1 MELKELLSFDFL
13 MDKLKDV
20 PVQDKALII
29 AELKAEA
36 QKLKCVKPLNDQ
48 IKLVEQKIAD
58 DKKMQLKTQK
68 LADIPQVIK
77 DCAGYG
83 VTEYG
88 ITTILPQSLNELV
101 ICPKPLFVVERYQ
114 DIEDNSEKVKF
125 TYKSDGKWYDLVLDR
140 QVISNSNRIISL
152 ADYPTGITTENAK
165 NIVRY
170 LNDIES
176 ANRDTIPIKIATSKL
191 GWTEYGFVPFVDD
204 IAFAGGDTYRNLY
217 SKFHEEGDFD
227 KWKDISIK
235 CLEHKLPKLYIAG
248 AYASLLLKDI
258 GVNGFCVHIW
268 GESGKGKTVAMM
280 LAASV
285 YGDSDSKTGIIRNGK
300 STENGIEPVLNF
312 FNDCACFF
320 DELTTL
326 SHEQI
331 EQMIY
336 KFTQGQS
343 KGRMTKGLN
352 VQKNF
357 TWNNV
362 VLLNAEKPLSDT
374 KSMSGAVNRV
384 ISMYTDSYVF
394 GDMDMKEIA
403 DTLRKNYGFGAKLFI
418 NAIKEN
424 NIDVGSIFKK
434 YLAYIPENIERKQAN
449 AISTMMTAYE
459 IACKYVYQTND
470 TLTLDDVKDLLITKD
485 EVSVVMRAYQSLIEY
500 AQANYTLFNDVEY
513 SNSIS
518 KWGKYATYN
527 NERYLLILSHRFD
540 EWCAKNNFNQQ
551 MILKGLNSRN
561 LLKTTGENRL
571 KFKTTA
577 LSEDRNKTNSKVS
590 LQDWFIAVK
599 LPKEEE
605 NDNNGKEQNYIPL
618 QTSDDDLPF

>member
-1 MELKELLSFDFL
+1 MDLKQLLSFDYL

-20 PVQDKALII
+20 PIQEKALII
-29 AELKAEA
+29 AELKAEG

-48 IKLVEQKIAD
+48 IKLVEQKIVN
-58 DKKMQLKTQK
+58 DKKTQLKTQK
-68 LADIPQVIK
+68 LQDIPEAIK

-83 VTEYG
+83 ITEYG
-88 ITTILPQSLNELV
+88 ITTILPQSLDELI

-125 TYKSDGKWYDLVLDR
+125 TYKSDGKWYDLVVDR
-140 QVISNSNRIISL
+140 QLIANSNRIISL
-152 ADYPTGITTENAK
+152 ADYPTGITTENAR
-165 NIVRY
+165 NVVRF

-191 GWTEYGFVPFVDD
+191 GWTDYGFVPFVDE

-217 SKFHEEGDFD
+217 SKFHEEGDFE
-227 KWKDISIK
+227 KWKDISVR
-235 CLEHKLPKLYIAG
+235 CLKYQLPKLYIAG
-248 AYASLLLKDI
+248 SYASLLLRDI

-280 LAASV
+280 LASSV

-300 STENGIEPVLNF
+300 STENGIEPVLSF

-326 SHEQI
+326 TPEQI

-352 VQKNF
+352 VQKSF

-403 DTLRKNYGFGAKLFI
+403 DTLKKNYGFGAKLFI
-418 NAIKEN
+418 KAIKEY
-424 NIDVGSIFKK
+424 NIDVNTIFKK
-434 YLAYIPENIERKQAN
+434 YLKTIPDNIEKKQAN

-470 TLTLDDVKDLLITKD
+470 VLTLNDVKDLLVTKD
-485 EVSVVMRAYQSLIEY
+485 EVSVVMRAYENLIEY
-500 AQANYTLFNDVEY
+500 AQANYTLFNDKDY

-518 KWGKYATYN
+518 KWGKYIIDN
-527 NERYLLILSHRFD
+527 NEKYLLILSHRFD
-540 EWCAKNNFNQQ
+540 EWCAKNGHNQQ
-551 MILKGLNSRN
+551 MILKGLKSRN

-577 LSEDRNKTNSKVS
+577 LSENNNKVS
-590 LQDWFIAVK
+590 QQDWFIAVK
-599 LPKEEE
+599 LPKDEE
-605 NDNNGKEQNYIPL
+605 NQDETKNKDNTLIEI
-618 QTSDDDLPF
+618 SDGDLPF